1 MEVYKGPHLIVKYEK
16 ENSRLINSWKSNPP
30 NDEVYQDLSNQNS
43 PIEINLSMLPAGLYF
58 VKVVNGQN
66 NNISFEKIIKTN

>member
-1 MEVYKGPHLIVKYEK
+1 MELYKGPHLIIKYEK

-66 NNISFEKIIKTN
+66 NNISFKKIIKMD

>member
-66 NNISFEKIIKTN
+66 NNISFKKIIKMD